1 MSCCNKTVK
10 TPSSHTNK
18 HSHTF
23 LGCMTTSFRANEVE
37 TTTYNQ
43 FVTTRTGNAL
53 YHFRFIYDLMLMYV
67 CVWERENH
75 QPIDINKSPTV
86 LISRAHLCG
95 LCKLRSKAT
104 KHFLFSKFVI
114 ICFLNIKM
122 KLDFFSYS
130 KI

>member
-1 MSCCNKTVK
+1 MQRKSLSIIFFISLTPRLYPNTEVASKQECGLKDVALFFNTKQMSCCIKTVK
-10 TPSSHTNK
+10 NHSSHTNK

-67 CVWERENH
+67 CVRERK
-75 QPIDINKSPTV
+75 PPTH
-86 LISRAHLCG
+86 R
-95 LCKLRSKAT
+95 
-104 KHFLFSKFVI
+104 
-114 ICFLNIKM
+114 
-122 KLDFFSYS
+122 Y
-130 KI
+130 